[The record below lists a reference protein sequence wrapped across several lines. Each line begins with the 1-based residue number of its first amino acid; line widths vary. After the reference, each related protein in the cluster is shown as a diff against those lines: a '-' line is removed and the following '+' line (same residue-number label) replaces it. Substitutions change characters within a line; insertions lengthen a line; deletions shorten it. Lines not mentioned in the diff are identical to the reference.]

1 MIRGYDQWKT
11 ASPYDDDPDWIDEA
25 ESWLK
30 RADKPNNEDEAV
42 PIEII
47 KGLLEVLEDEGIIK
61 TDVPNDSRFAKT
73 YHNGY
78 RAGWNDA
85 TQETKK
91 IVIKRLEE
99 LIFS

>member
-11 ASPYDDDPDWIDEA
+11 DSPYEDFPDWIDEA
-25 ESWLK
+25 QSWIK
-30 RADKPNNEDEAV
+30 RANKPNNEDEAV

-61 TDVPNDSRFAKT
+61 PSHDSRVAKV
-73 YHNGY
+73 YRNGY

-85 TQETKK
+85 FEETKR
-91 IVIKRLEE
+91 IVTERLKQ
-99 LIFS
+99 